1 LVINSKYAK
10 NGVAKSKR
18 FLNPKKNFDF
28 NMSLFDDIL
37 KSDESIFKNPIALE
51 FDYTPKEIPYREN
64 EQHYI
69 ADCIKP
75 LFMQRN
81 GRNLLI
87 FGGAGIGK
95 SLAVKKIIE
104 ELSEKTDDIYPIY
117 INCWQKNTS
126 FKIMNEICKQIGYQ
140 FTHNKNTEELF
151 EVAKKIINKSSA
163 VFVFD
168 EVDRCEDT
176 DYLYYVLE
184 EIYKK
189 TILLVTNF
197 KEWSINLDMRISSR
211 LNLDILEFRKYTPSE
226 VLGIIKRRIELAFNQ
241 GVWNDNAIKIV
252 SEKTFLQEDIR
263 YALFLLL
270 QAGNIAEKRS
280 SRIVEETDI
289 LTAIDLR
296 KQFFLKPIDSL
307 TDSDK
312 KIMEIIKENTK
323 IKIGDAYKLFSES
336 GGQGTYKTFQRIIK
350 KLEKDNFISTDKIAG
365 GSEGKTTYLLPKA
378 KKEKQHKL

>member
-1 LVINSKYAK
+1 
-10 NGVAKSKR
+10 
-18 FLNPKKNFDF
+18 
-28 NMSLFDDIL
+28 MSLFDDIL
-37 KSDESIFKNPIALE
+37 KGDESIFKNPVALE
-51 FDYTPKEIPYREN
+51 FDYMPKEIPYREN

-81 GRNLLI
+81 GRNLLV

-104 ELSEKTDDIYPIY
+104 ELSEKTDDIYPVY

-163 VFVFD
+163 VFIFD

-176 DYLYYVLE
+176 DYLYYILE

-197 KEWSINLDMRISSR
+197 REWSANLDMRISSR
-211 LNLDILEFRKYTPSE
+211 LNLDLLEFRKYNENE
-226 VLGIIKRRIELAFNQ
+226 VLGIIRRRIELAFNS
-241 GVWNDNAIKIV
+241 GVFSEPAIRLISK
-252 SEKTFLQEDIR
+252 KTSQEGDIR

-270 QAGNIAEKRS
+270 EAGNIAEKSS
-280 SRIVEETDI
+280 SRSVSEADV
-289 LTAIDLR
+289 LSAIEKR
-296 KQFFLKPIDSL
+296 KQFFLKPTDSL
-307 TDSDK
+307 TESDK
-312 KIMEIIKENTK
+312 KIMEIIEENKK
-323 IKIGDAYKLFSES
+323 IKSGDAYKIFSDS
-336 GGQGTYKTFQRIIK
+336 GGQGTYKTFQRAVK
-350 KLEKDNFISTDKIAG
+350 KLEKDNFISTEKVSG